1 MIDGLVSIIMPS
13 WNTAKFIGESIESV
27 MNQTYSNWELLIV
40 DDCSTDNTADVVEP
54 FLSDSRIKY
63 YQNEKNSGAALTR
76 NRAMREAQGEWIA
89 FLDSDDLWM
98 PEKLEK
104 QIKLKPYIDNSRVS
118 SREENTRTAQQIIGS
133 NYTEVISNPI
143 NASIILN
150 VKPQYANSDSLNKI
164 SKELK
169 RYPIV
174 QDVDYPDFI
183 VKSIS
188 NNFKKIQWV
197 ILAICLVFMVISM
210 LLVANCIR
218 LNIFDKRF
226 SIKSMLLVGATPN
239 FVRRPFVTKGL
250 LQGVWGG
257 IIAIILLALLLLWG
271 NNMAPDFVDFSA
283 MLYIVIILAGV
294 LLFSML
300 FTMLIS
306 AFSVNRYIRIN
317 DERLY
322 L

>member
-1 MIDGLVSIIMPS
+1 MANYPDSIDSITKARLRLSTFGSIFSIALTMF
-13 WNTAKFIGESIESV
+13 FIGALCFFAFFSMRYLQNLSQKIEMEV
-27 MNQTYSNWELLIV
+27 LFYSDIKE
-40 DDCSTDNTADVVEP
+40 ADI
-54 FLSDSRIKY
+54 D
-63 YQNEKNSGAALTR
+63 A
-76 NRAMREAQGEWIA
+76 
-89 FLDSDDLWM
+89 
-98 PEKLEK
+98 LEK
-104 QIKLKPYIDNSRVS
+104 QIKLKPYIESSRVS
-118 SREENTRTAQQIIGS
+118 SREENTRTAQEIVGS
-133 NYTEVISNPI
+133 NFTEVISNPI

-150 VKPQYANSDSLNKI
+150 VKPQYANSDSLSKI

-197 ILAICLVFMVISM
+197 IFAICLVFMIISM

-239 FVRRPFVTKGL
+239 FVRKPFVTKGL

-257 IIAIILLALLLLWG
+257 IIAVILLALLLLYG
-271 NNMAPDFVDFSA
+271 NSMAPDFVDFSA

-294 LLFSML
+294 LIFSML

>member
-1 MIDGLVSIIMPS
+1 MANYPDTIDSITKARLRLSTFGSIFSIALTMF
-13 WNTAKFIGESIESV
+13 FIGALVFFAFFSMRYLQNLSQKIEMEV
-27 MNQTYSNWELLIV
+27 LFYSDIKE
-40 DDCSTDNTADVVEP
+40 ADI
-54 FLSDSRIKY
+54 D
-63 YQNEKNSGAALTR
+63 A
-76 NRAMREAQGEWIA
+76 
-89 FLDSDDLWM
+89 
-98 PEKLEK
+98 LEK
-104 QIKLKPYIDNSRVS
+104 QIKLKPYIENSRVS
-118 SREENTRTAQQIIGS
+118 SREENTRIAQQIVGS
-133 NYTEVISNPI
+133 NFTEIIANPI

-169 RYPIV
+169 KYPIV

-197 ILAICLVFMVISM
+197 ILAICLVFMIITM

-226 SIKSMLLVGATPN
+226 NIKSMLLVGATPK

-257 IIAIILLALLLLWG
+257 IIAVVLLALLLLYG

-283 MLYIVIILAGV
+283 MLYIVIILAAV

-300 FTMLIS
+300 FTMIIS
-306 AFSVNRYIRIN
+306 AISVNRYIRID

>member
-1 MIDGLVSIIMPS
+1 LRPKKLIMANYPDSIDSITKARLRLSTFGSIFSIALTMF
-13 WNTAKFIGESIESV
+13 FIGALCFFAFFSMRYLQNLSQKIEMEV
-27 MNQTYSNWELLIV
+27 LFYSDIKE
-40 DDCSTDNTADVVEP
+40 ADI
-54 FLSDSRIKY
+54 D
-63 YQNEKNSGAALTR
+63 A
-76 NRAMREAQGEWIA
+76 
-89 FLDSDDLWM
+89 
-98 PEKLEK
+98 LEK
-104 QIKLKPYIDNSRVS
+104 QIKLKPYIESSRVS
-118 SREENTRTAQQIIGS
+118 SREENTRTAQEIVGS
-133 NYTEVISNPI
+133 NFTEVISNPI
-143 NASIILN
+143 NASIIIN

-169 RYPIV
+169 RNPMV

-226 SIKSMLLVGATPN
+226 NIKSMLLVGATPN
-239 FVRRPFVTKGL
+239 FVRKPFVTKGL

-257 IIAIILLALLLLWG
+257 IIAVILLALLLLYG
-271 NNMAPDFVDFSA
+271 NTMAPDFVDFSA

-294 LLFSML
+294 LIFSML

>member
-1 MIDGLVSIIMPS
+1 MANYPDSIDRITKARLRLSTFGSIFSIALTMF
-13 WNTAKFIGESIESV
+13 FIGALSFFAFFSMKYLQNLSQKIEMEV
-27 MNQTYSNWELLIV
+27 LFYSDIKE
-40 DDCSTDNTADVVEP
+40 ADI
-54 FLSDSRIKY
+54 D
-63 YQNEKNSGAALTR
+63 A
-76 NRAMREAQGEWIA
+76 
-89 FLDSDDLWM
+89 
-98 PEKLEK
+98 LEK

-118 SREENTRTAQQIIGS
+118 SREENTRTAQKIIGS
-133 NYTEVISNPI
+133 NFTEVISNPI
-143 NASIILN
+143 NASIIIN
-150 VKPQYANSDSLNKI
+150 VKPEYANSDSLNKI

-188 NNFKKIQWV
+188 NNFKRIQWV
-197 ILAICLVFMVISM
+197 IVCICAIFMIISM

-218 LNIFDKRF
+218 LNIFAKRF
-226 SIKSMLLVGATPN
+226 NIKSMLLVGATPK

-250 LQGVWGG
+250 LQGIWGG
-257 IIAIILLALLLLWG
+257 LIAVVLLALLLVYG
-271 NNMAPDFVDFSA
+271 NNAAPDFIDFSA
-283 MLYIVIILAGV
+283 MLYIVIILGAI

-306 AFSVNRYIRIN
+306 AISVNRYIRID

-322 L
+322 M

>member
-1 MIDGLVSIIMPS
+1 MANYPDTIDSITKARLRLSTFGSIFSIALTMF
-13 WNTAKFIGESIESV
+13 FIGALVFFAFFSMRYLQNLSQKIEMEV
-27 MNQTYSNWELLIV
+27 LFYSDIKE
-40 DDCSTDNTADVVEP
+40 ADI
-54 FLSDSRIKY
+54 D
-63 YQNEKNSGAALTR
+63 A
-76 NRAMREAQGEWIA
+76 
-89 FLDSDDLWM
+89 
-98 PEKLEK
+98 LEK
-104 QIKLKPYIDNSRVS
+104 QIKLKPYIENSRVS
-118 SREENTRTAQQIIGS
+118 SREENTRIAQQIVGS
-133 NYTEVISNPI
+133 NFTEIIANPI

-169 RYPIV
+169 KYPIV

-197 ILAICLVFMVISM
+197 ILAICLVFMIITM

-226 SIKSMLLVGATPN
+226 NIKSMLLVGATPN

-257 IIAIILLALLLLWG
+257 IIAVVLLALLLLYG
-271 NNMAPDFVDFSA
+271 NSMAPDFVDFSA

>member
-1 MIDGLVSIIMPS
+1 MANYYPDTIDSITKARLRLSTFGSIFSIALTMF
-13 WNTAKFIGESIESV
+13 FIGALAFFAFFSIRYLHNLS
-27 MNQTYSNWELLIV
+27 QTIAMEVLFYSDIKE
-40 DDCSTDNTADVVEP
+40 ADI
-54 FLSDSRIKY
+54 D
-63 YQNEKNSGAALTR
+63 A
-76 NRAMREAQGEWIA
+76 
-89 FLDSDDLWM
+89 
-98 PEKLEK
+98 LEK
-104 QIKLKPYIDNSRVS
+104 QIKLKPYIENSRVS

-133 NYTEVISNPI
+133 NYTEVIANPI
-143 NASIILN
+143 NASIIIN

-169 RYPIV
+169 RNPIV

-197 ILAICLVFMVISM
+197 ILAICLVFMIISM

-226 SIKSMLLVGATPN
+226 NIKSMLLVGATPK

-257 IIAIILLALLLLWG
+257 IIAIILLALLLLYG
-271 NNMAPDFVDFSA
+271 NTMAPDFVDFSA
-283 MLYIVIILAGV
+283 MFYIVIIFAAV

-300 FTMLIS
+300 FTMIIS
-306 AFSVNRYIRIN
+306 AVSVNRYIRIN

>member
-1 MIDGLVSIIMPS
+1 MANYPDSIDSITKARLRLSTFGSIFSIALTMF
-13 WNTAKFIGESIESV
+13 FIGALAFFAFFSMRYLQNLSQKIEMEV
-27 MNQTYSNWELLIV
+27 LFYSDIKE
-40 DDCSTDNTADVVEP
+40 ADI
-54 FLSDSRIKY
+54 D
-63 YQNEKNSGAALTR
+63 A
-76 NRAMREAQGEWIA
+76 
-89 FLDSDDLWM
+89 
-98 PEKLEK
+98 LEK

-197 ILAICLVFMVISM
+197 ILAICLVFIVISM

>member
-1 MIDGLVSIIMPS
+1 MANYPDTIDSITKARLRLSTFGSIFSIALTMF
-13 WNTAKFIGESIESV
+13 FIGALAFFAFFSMRYLQNLSQKIEMEV
-27 MNQTYSNWELLIV
+27 LFYSDIKE
-40 DDCSTDNTADVVEP
+40 ADI
-54 FLSDSRIKY
+54 D
-63 YQNEKNSGAALTR
+63 A
-76 NRAMREAQGEWIA
+76 
-89 FLDSDDLWM
+89 
-98 PEKLEK
+98 LEK
-104 QIKLKPYIDNSRVS
+104 QIKLKPYVENSRVS
-118 SREENTRTAQQIIGS
+118 SREENTRIAQQIVGS
-133 NYTEVISNPI
+133 NFTEIIANPI

-169 RYPIV
+169 KYPIV

-197 ILAICLVFMVISM
+197 ILAICLVFMIITM

-226 SIKSMLLVGATPN
+226 NIKSMLLVGATPK

-257 IIAIILLALLLLWG
+257 IIAVVLLALLLLYG
-271 NNMAPDFVDFSA
+271 NSMAPDFVDFSA

>member
-1 MIDGLVSIIMPS
+1 MANYPDTIDSITKARLRLSTFGSIFSIALTMF
-13 WNTAKFIGESIESV
+13 FIGALVFFAFFSMRYLQNLSQKIDKE
-27 MNQTYSNWELLIV
+27 
-40 DDCSTDNTADVVEP
+40 ADI
-54 FLSDSRIKY
+54 D
-63 YQNEKNSGAALTR
+63 A
-76 NRAMREAQGEWIA
+76 
-89 FLDSDDLWM
+89 
-98 PEKLEK
+98 LEK
-104 QIKLKPYIDNSRVS
+104 QIKLKPYIENSRVS
-118 SREENTRTAQQIIGS
+118 SREENTRIAQQIVGS
-133 NYTEVISNPI
+133 NFTEIIANPI

-169 RYPIV
+169 KYPIV

-197 ILAICLVFMVISM
+197 ILAICLVFMIITM

-226 SIKSMLLVGATPN
+226 NIKSMLLVGATPK

-257 IIAIILLALLLLWG
+257 IIAVVLLALLLLYG
-271 NNMAPDFVDFSA
+271 NSMAPDFVDFSA

>member
-1 MIDGLVSIIMPS
+1 MANYPDTIDSITKARLRLSTFGSIFSIALTMF
-13 WNTAKFIGESIESV
+13 FIGALVFFAFFSMRYLQNLSQKIEMEV
-27 MNQTYSNWELLIV
+27 LFYSDIKE
-40 DDCSTDNTADVVEP
+40 ADI
-54 FLSDSRIKY
+54 D
-63 YQNEKNSGAALTR
+63 A
-76 NRAMREAQGEWIA
+76 
-89 FLDSDDLWM
+89 
-98 PEKLEK
+98 LEK
-104 QIKLKPYIDNSRVS
+104 QIKLKPYVENSRVS
-118 SREENTRTAQQIIGS
+118 SREENTRIAQQIVGS
-133 NYTEVISNPI
+133 NFTEIIANPI

-169 RYPIV
+169 KYPIV

-197 ILAICLVFMVISM
+197 ILAICLVFMIITM

-226 SIKSMLLVGATPN
+226 NIKSMLLVGATPK

-257 IIAIILLALLLLWG
+257 IIAVVLLALLLLCG
-271 NNMAPDFVDFSA
+271 NSMAPDFVDFSA

>member
-1 MIDGLVSIIMPS
+1 MANYPDTIDSITKARLRLSTFGSIFSIALTMF
-13 WNTAKFIGESIESV
+13 FIGALCFFAFFSMRYLQNLSQKIEMEV
-27 MNQTYSNWELLIV
+27 LFYSDIKE
-40 DDCSTDNTADVVEP
+40 ADI
-54 FLSDSRIKY
+54 D
-63 YQNEKNSGAALTR
+63 A
-76 NRAMREAQGEWIA
+76 
-89 FLDSDDLWM
+89 
-98 PEKLEK
+98 LEK
-104 QIKLKPYIDNSRVS
+104 QIKLKPYIESSRVS
-118 SREENTRTAQQIIGS
+118 SREENTRIAQEIVGS
-133 NYTEVISNPI
+133 NFTEVISNPI

-197 ILAICLVFMVISM
+197 IFAICLVFMIISM

-239 FVRRPFVTKGL
+239 FVRKPFVTKGL

-257 IIAIILLALLLLWG
+257 IIAVILLALLLLYG
-271 NNMAPDFVDFSA
+271 NSMAPDFVDFSA

-294 LLFSML
+294 LIFSML

>member
-1 MIDGLVSIIMPS
+1 MANYYPDTIDSITKARLRLSTFGSIFSIALTMF
-13 WNTAKFIGESIESV
+13 FIGALAFFAFFSMRYLQNLSQKIEMEV
-27 MNQTYSNWELLIV
+27 LFYSDIKE
-40 DDCSTDNTADVVEP
+40 ADI
-54 FLSDSRIKY
+54 D
-63 YQNEKNSGAALTR
+63 A
-76 NRAMREAQGEWIA
+76 
-89 FLDSDDLWM
+89 
-98 PEKLEK
+98 LEK
-104 QIKLKPYIDNSRVS
+104 QIKLKPYIENSRVS

-133 NYTEVISNPI
+133 NYTEVIANPI
-143 NASIILN
+143 NASIIIN

-169 RYPIV
+169 RNPIV

-197 ILAICLVFMVISM
+197 ILAICLVFMIISM
-210 LLVANCIR
+210 LLGANCIR
-218 LNIFDKRF
+218 LNIFDNRF
-226 SIKSMLLVGATPN
+226 NIKSMLLVGATPK

-257 IIAIILLALLLLWG
+257 IIAIILLALLLLYG
-271 NNMAPDFVDFSA
+271 NTMAPDFVDFSA
-283 MLYIVIILAGV
+283 MFYIVIIFAAV

-300 FTMLIS
+300 FTMIIS
-306 AFSVNRYIRIN
+306 AVSVNRYIRIN

>member
-1 MIDGLVSIIMPS
+1 MANNYPDTIDSITKARLRLSTFGSIFSIALTMF
-13 WNTAKFIGESIESV
+13 FIGALAFFAFFSMRYLQNLSQKIEMEV
-27 MNQTYSNWELLIV
+27 LFYSNIKE
-40 DDCSTDNTADVVEP
+40 ADI
-54 FLSDSRIKY
+54 D
-63 YQNEKNSGAALTR
+63 A
-76 NRAMREAQGEWIA
+76 
-89 FLDSDDLWM
+89 
-98 PEKLEK
+98 LEK
-104 QIKLKPYIDNSRVS
+104 QIKLKPYIENSRVS

-143 NASIILN
+143 NASIIIN
-150 VKPQYANSDSLNKI
+150 VKPEYANSDSLNMI

-169 RYPIV
+169 RNPIV

-226 SIKSMLLVGATPN
+226 NIKSMLLVGATPK
-239 FVRRPFVTKGL
+239 FVRRPFVTKGM

-257 IIAIILLALLLLWG
+257 IIAVVLLALLLLYG

-283 MLYIVIILAGV
+283 MLYIVIILAAV

-300 FTMLIS
+300 FTMIIS
-306 AFSVNRYIRIN
+306 AISVNRYIRID

>member
-1 MIDGLVSIIMPS
+1 MANYYPDTIDSITKARLRLSTFGSIFSIALTMF
-13 WNTAKFIGESIESV
+13 FIGALAFFAFFSMRYLQNLSQKIEMEV
-27 MNQTYSNWELLIV
+27 LFYSDIKE
-40 DDCSTDNTADVVEP
+40 ADI
-54 FLSDSRIKY
+54 D
-63 YQNEKNSGAALTR
+63 A
-76 NRAMREAQGEWIA
+76 
-89 FLDSDDLWM
+89 
-98 PEKLEK
+98 LEK
-104 QIKLKPYIDNSRVS
+104 QIKLKPYIENSRVS

-133 NYTEVISNPI
+133 NYTEVIANPI
-143 NASIILN
+143 NASIIIN

-169 RYPIV
+169 RNPIV

-197 ILAICLVFMVISM
+197 ILAICLVFMIISM

-226 SIKSMLLVGATPN
+226 NIKSMLLVGATPK

-257 IIAIILLALLLLWG
+257 IIAIILLALLLLYG
-271 NNMAPDFVDFSA
+271 NTMAPDFVDFSA
-283 MLYIVIILAGV
+283 MFYIVIIFAAV

-300 FTMLIS
+300 FTMIIS
-306 AFSVNRYIRIN
+306 AVSVNRYIRIN

>member
-1 MIDGLVSIIMPS
+1 MRPKKLIMANYPDSIDSITKARLRLSTFGSIFSIALTMF
-13 WNTAKFIGESIESV
+13 FIGALCFFAFFSMRYLQNLSQKIEMEV
-27 MNQTYSNWELLIV
+27 LFYSDIKE
-40 DDCSTDNTADVVEP
+40 ADI
-54 FLSDSRIKY
+54 D
-63 YQNEKNSGAALTR
+63 A
-76 NRAMREAQGEWIA
+76 
-89 FLDSDDLWM
+89 
-98 PEKLEK
+98 LEK
-104 QIKLKPYIDNSRVS
+104 QIKLKPYIESSRVS
-118 SREENTRTAQQIIGS
+118 SREENTRTAQEIVGS
-133 NYTEVISNPI
+133 NFTEVISNPI
-143 NASIILN
+143 NASIIIN

-169 RYPIV
+169 RNPMV

-226 SIKSMLLVGATPN
+226 NIKSMLLVGATPN
-239 FVRRPFVTKGL
+239 FVRKPFVTKGL

-257 IIAIILLALLLLWG
+257 IIAVVLLALLLLYG
-271 NNMAPDFVDFSA
+271 NSMAPDFVDFSA
-283 MLYIVIILAGV
+283 MLSIVIILAGV
-294 LLFSML
+294 LIFSML

>member
-1 MIDGLVSIIMPS
+1 MANNYPDTIDSITKARLRLSAFGSIFSIALTMF
-13 WNTAKFIGESIESV
+13 FIGALAFFAFFSMRYLQNLSQKIEMEV
-27 MNQTYSNWELLIV
+27 LFYSNIKE
-40 DDCSTDNTADVVEP
+40 ADI
-54 FLSDSRIKY
+54 D
-63 YQNEKNSGAALTR
+63 A
-76 NRAMREAQGEWIA
+76 
-89 FLDSDDLWM
+89 
-98 PEKLEK
+98 LEK
-104 QIKLKPYIDNSRVS
+104 QIKLKPYIENSRVS

-143 NASIILN
+143 NASIIIN
-150 VKPQYANSDSLNKI
+150 VKPEYANSDSLNMI

-169 RYPIV
+169 RNPIV

-183 VKSIS
+183 VRSIS

-226 SIKSMLLVGATPN
+226 NIKSMLLVGATPK

-257 IIAIILLALLLLWG
+257 IIAVVLLALLLLYG
-271 NNMAPDFVDFSA
+271 NSMAPDFVDFSA
-283 MLYIVIILAGV
+283 MLYIVIILAAV

-300 FTMLIS
+300 FTMIIS
-306 AFSVNRYIRIN
+306 AISVNRYIRID